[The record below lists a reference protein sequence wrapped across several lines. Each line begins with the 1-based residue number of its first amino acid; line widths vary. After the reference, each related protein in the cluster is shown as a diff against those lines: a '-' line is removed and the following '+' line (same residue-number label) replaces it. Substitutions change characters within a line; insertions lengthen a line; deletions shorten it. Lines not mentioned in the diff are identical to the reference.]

1 MGDEQK
7 DLIEQEDVL
16 MMTDDDFMKKYS
28 RLVYYYV
35 NKYFSNI
42 AKAIEQETNLN
53 MDDLIQSECWGWSQ
67 REEILKQ
74 NLGLNLRHSLFQE
87 YLDI

>member
-28 RLVYYYV
+28 RLVYYGTRK
-35 NKYFSNI
+35 NKQVI
-42 AKAIEQETNLN
+42 
-53 MDDLIQSECWGWSQ
+53 
-67 REEILKQ
+67 
-74 NLGLNLRHSLFQE
+74 
-87 YLDI
+87 